1 VFFLSLFVISCF
13 LAPCA
18 EIFHIVN
25 GGKQLETKKDSQSV
39 DGETEVVQVGGDP
52 APKKAG
58 ACCG

>member
-1 VFFLSLFVISCF
+1 ML
-13 LAPCA
+13 PRPRA

-25 GGKQLETKKDSQSV
+25 GGKQLETKKDSQNV